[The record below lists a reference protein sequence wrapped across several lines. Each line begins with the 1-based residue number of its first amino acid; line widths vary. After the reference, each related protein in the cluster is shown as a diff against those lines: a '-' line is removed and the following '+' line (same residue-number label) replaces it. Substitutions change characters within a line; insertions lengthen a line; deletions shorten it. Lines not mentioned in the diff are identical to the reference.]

1 METIQKL
8 TIKFRFNVYGG
19 LKKNTSMQTN
29 FTNFTFLIQIGHNV
43 VIGHSCMI
51 CGQAGIGGSA
61 TLVACTIFF
70 YSLYFTIPFEALNF
84 MLLIHAELVITWFWL
99 EKLVLLIM
107 FL

>member
-1 METIQKL
+1 
-8 TIKFRFNVYGG
+8 
-19 LKKNTSMQTN
+19 MQTN
-29 FTNFTFLIQIGHNV
+29 FTHFTFLIQIGHNV

-61 TLVACTIFF
+61 TLVSCTFF
-70 YSLYFTIPFEALNF
+70 SMVYILLIHLALNF
-84 MLLIHAELVITWFWL
+84 MLMIHAELVITWFWL